1 MATVHGVAELDSTE
15 QLSVEQHNEIF
26 LDLNSNLEL
35 FRRLEKSK
43 CSSIDF
49 VKLSLI
55 TGSKLKKSVRNQKP
69 EAVLRWW
76 RNRMGR
82 PLSSPQIH

>member
-49 VKLSLI
+49 VNL
-55 TGSKLKKSVRNQKP
+55 V
-69 EAVLRWW
+69 
-76 RNRMGR
+76 
-82 PLSSPQIH
+82 